1 MKLSNLLMSFNN
13 TIIKQSGFF
22 SFLICSDELVSF
34 YKKNNWKRLNKKIF
48 NIADHPFSSN
58 GMIFNK
64 NCDVYVTK
72 NNLNTNQH
80 YK

>member
-13 TIIKQSGFF
+13 IIIKQSGFF
-22 SFLICSDELVSF
+22 SFLICSDKLVSF

-64 NCDVYVTK
+64 KTVQKKIFYFINR
-72 NNLNTNQH
+72 
-80 YK
+80 